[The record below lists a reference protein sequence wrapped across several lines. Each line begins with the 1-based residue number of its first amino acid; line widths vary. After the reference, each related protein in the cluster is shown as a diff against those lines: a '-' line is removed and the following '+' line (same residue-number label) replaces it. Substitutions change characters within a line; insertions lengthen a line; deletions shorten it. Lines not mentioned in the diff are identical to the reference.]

1 MTGTNVIF
9 RDLAQTWNNT
19 IQCDEF
25 LAKLATHFHNHI
37 VFNSFLFSSAI
48 FNSFSHFNT
57 VFKVCHSS
65 AFQTISRRSDYI
77 KIINYNGSISAN
89 LNRTKQTKQHAMKK
103 SHSYSN
109 RNKIYKGL
117 FFVVEGFW
125 AENVQN
131 LQFLLIQ

>member
-65 AFQTISRRSDYI
+65 AFQTISRRSVYI
-77 KIINYNGSISAN
+77 KMINYSDSISAN
-89 LNRTKQTKQHAMKK
+89 LNNTIQTKKHAMKK
-103 SHSYSN
+103 PHCYSN

-117 FFVVEGFW
+117 LFVVEAFW

-131 LQFLLIQ
+131 LQFLLI